1 MSASSERYV
10 HGYQAAETRR
20 LREQATALEDLIHNG
35 TVYSAGSAVL
45 EVGCGVGAQTVALAR
60 RHPMAH
66 ITAVDISATSLA
78 QARMRVSE
86 AGLTNVDFLQS
97 DIHALPFGPSS
108 FDHVFVCFVLEHL
121 PDPVRALALLKP
133 LLRPGG
139 TLTVVEGDHGSAYFH
154 PDSEP
159 GRAAI
164 ACLVELQGR
173 RGGDALIGRRL
184 YPLLRQ
190 TGFASVSVEP
200 RQVYVDGSR
209 PELAEMFTRNTF
221 AAMVEG
227 IGETAI
233 AEGLIEPAR
242 FAAGVDALHRAAEA
256 DAVFCYTFFKAM
268 AAQPMAVPEH

>member
-1 MSASSERYV
+1 MSASSAGYV
-10 HGYQAAETRR
+10 HGYQAAEARR
-20 LREQATALEDLIHNG
+20 LHDQATALEDLIHDG
-35 TVYSAGSAVL
+35 TVYNAGSRVL

-60 RHPMAH
+60 RHPKAR
-66 ITAVDISATSLA
+66 ITAIDISAASLA

-139 TLTVVEGDHGSAYFH
+139 TLTVVEGDHGSAYLH

-159 GRAAI
+159 ARAAI
-164 ACLVELQGR
+164 ACLVELQRR

-209 PELAEMFTRNTF
+209 PDLAEMFTRNTF
-221 AAMVEG
+221 AAMVAG
-227 IGETAI
+227 IGEAAT
-233 AEGLIEPAR
+233 AEGLIEPEC
-242 FAAGVDALHRAAEA
+242 FAAGVDGLHRASEA

-268 AAQPMAVPEH
+268 AVQGGDPS